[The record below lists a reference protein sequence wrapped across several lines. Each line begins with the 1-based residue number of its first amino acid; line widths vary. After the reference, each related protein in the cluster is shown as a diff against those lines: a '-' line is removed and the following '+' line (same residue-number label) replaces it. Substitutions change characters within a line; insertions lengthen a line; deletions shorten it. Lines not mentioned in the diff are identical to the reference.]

1 LFIPLLYSSFIVGRK
16 NFKAT
21 LIPASLSHTY
31 FDFSIHFMD
40 VHAVAAIST
49 PSDAMHHYFIFTNKS
64 FFAEPG
70 GIEEVV
76 YTTDMILTG

>member
-1 LFIPLLYSSFIVGRK
+1 
-16 NFKAT
+16 
-21 LIPASLSHTY
+21 
-31 FDFSIHFMD
+31 MD